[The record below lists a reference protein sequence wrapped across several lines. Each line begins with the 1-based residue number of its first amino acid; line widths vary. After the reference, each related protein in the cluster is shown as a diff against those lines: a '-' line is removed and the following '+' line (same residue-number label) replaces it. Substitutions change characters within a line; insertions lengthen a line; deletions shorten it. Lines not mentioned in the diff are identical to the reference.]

1 MISRHRSQKI
11 KRHAQ
16 EVVDQVRKNRLGRE
30 KSRVIQLTHPPLL
43 HAPLPYL
50 NSFRKRQQLR
60 TFYHFPIS
68 QMSREFE
75 IPRAL
80 LPRIRIQTQ
89 NKVPYGLCIK
99 DNLYNAGN
107 IMLEVS
113 SPHQISSQSLILSH
127 YPTYVTWLRN
137 TTATYVMAFHGHPN
151 VTLEAGPVS
160 QLFKESPY
168 FTLITFCHN
177 DSFSSGNLQSHL
189 HNNASNI
196 CIIVLGTIRSKNYW

>member
-1 MISRHRSQKI
+1 M
-11 KRHAQ
+11 
-16 EVVDQVRKNRLGRE
+16 
-30 KSRVIQLTHPPLL
+30 P
-43 HAPLPYL
+43 PLPYL

-80 LPRIRIQTQ
+80 LPPIRIQTQ

-99 DNLYNAGN
+99 NNLYNTGN
-107 IMLEVS
+107 IMLEAS
-113 SPHQISSQSLILSH
+113 SPHQISSQSLILPHS
-127 YPTYVTWLRN
+127 PTYVMWPRN
-137 TTATYVMAFHGHPN
+137 TSATYVMAFHGHPN
-151 VTLEAGPVS
+151 VTLEAGSVS

-189 HNNASNI
+189 HNNASKF
-196 CIIVLGTIRSKNYW
+196 VLLYSVQYDPKILGEKEFSATKLVITDKTRRKLSIHPNQTSKQRS